1 MGVTLAKQQTTF
13 RDYVRMG
20 LVFTGAFAQVI
31 MGAIPNIMGWKFNV
45 GMRSREVQTLA
56 VPATYAF
63 AIWSVLFLG
72 CIVFA
77 IVQLLYPYQRD
88 KTLRTVGWLAAI
100 AFWGNTLWEWYVP
113 FNSFGLGSLALIFII
128 FIALISAMFVL
139 QDQKD
144 RRPLFI
150 PLKMLCG
157 WISVAT
163 FVNISVTANFLS
175 FNPFGLSPHMQAL
188 IIIVTAGIVTLAVA
202 VYFKSAYYNFP
213 TLWGLVAI
221 YVININ
227 RQETQLAYWALT
239 LGIVGFLVALAGQIQ
254 RRRTSLRV

>member
-13 RDYVRMG
+13 RDYIRIS
-20 LVFTGAFAQVI
+20 LVFTGAFAQVM
-31 MGAIPNIMGWKFNV
+31 MGAIPNIMGWQFNV

-77 IVQLLYPYQRD
+77 IVQVLPIYQRD
-88 KTLRTVGWLAAI
+88 KTLRTVGWLAAT
-100 AFWGNTLWEWYVP
+100 AFWGNALWEWYVP
-113 FNSFGLGSLALIFII
+113 FNSFGIGSLVLILVI
-128 FIALISAMFVL
+128 FIALISVMFML
-139 QDQKD
+139 KD
-144 RRPLFI
+144 RQDHRPLFI

-175 FNPFGLSPHMQAL
+175 FNPFALSPHLQAL
-188 IIIVTAGIVTLAVA
+188 IIIITAGIITVA
-202 VYFKSAYYNFP
+202 AAIYFKSAYYNFP

-221 YVININ
+221 YVVNIN
-227 RQETQLAYWALT
+227 RQETQLAYWALVM
-239 LGIVGFLVALAGQIQ
+239 GIVGFLVALVGQVWVSRQ
-254 RRRTSLRV
+254 K

>member
-1 MGVTLAKQQTTF
+1 MGFTLTKPRTTS
-13 RDYVRMG
+13 RDYVRIG
-20 LVFTGAFAQVI
+20 LVFTGALAQVV
-31 MGAIPNIMGWKFNV
+31 MGAIPNIMGWQFNV

-72 CIVFA
+72 CILFA
-77 IVQLLYPYQRD
+77 IVQMWPIYQRD

-100 AFWGNTLWEWYVP
+100 AFWGNTFWEWYVP
-113 FNSFGLGSLALIFII
+113 FNSFGLGSLVLIFII

-139 QDQKD
+139 QDRKD

-163 FVNISVTANFLS
+163 LVNISVTANFLS
-175 FNPFGLSPHMQAL
+175 FNPFALSPHLQAL
-188 IIIVTAGIVTLAVA
+188 IIIITAGLVTIGVA
-202 VYFKSAYYNFP
+202 IYFKSAYYNFP

-227 RQETQLAYWALT
+227 RQETQLAYWALV
-239 LGIVGFLVALAGQIQ
+239 LGIVGFLVALIGQVWVSTK
-254 RRRTSLRV
+254 R